1 MSEWIEMSEGS
12 LPPEGEIV
20 MTRDSSAHETTL
32 KRIGR
37 LFYFPDMSMYVYYT
51 PRAWRPLT
59 DAEVEKEIAEI
70 EAKADAKAK
79 ASRAAIE
86 AIRKSRAA
94 AKIARA
100 QPSVQGGE

>member
-1 MSEWIEMSEGS
+1 METWIEMSADS

-32 KRIGR
+32 KRVGR

-59 DAEVEKEIAEI
+59 DAEVEKEIAKI
-70 EAKADAKAK
+70 EAAATAKAQ
-79 ASRAAIE
+79 ASRDAIE
-86 AIRKSRAA
+86 AIRKSRA
-94 AKIARA
+94 RE
-100 QPSVQGGE
+100 ST